1 MNRRGARPLAA
12 IAALSLLTAGCL
24 TASQQSRLQ
33 TDLEQIR
40 TQAFANQREMAALQ
54 SKIQALEQ
62 TIAKQATATP
72 TKYADLESLVTGLKD
87 EVRTLG
93 ARLDDSNTRM
103 NALSRDIAAAREQY
117 RTLEA
122 RLAALQGSG
131 PPPAAQPL
139 GGRQSSY
146 PGSSYPGAPGSTT
159 PGGSAT
165 AGSTNPSPSPSGSG
179 RDGGTDTAAV
189 PSPST
194 YNSSPGGSGSG
205 PAPSTSS
212 PTGPPSPSGSPA
224 SAGPAGS
231 GGGGQAP
238 VVPAP
243 STTGQAARG
252 SVNPGAWGINDNSPA
267 TEADQEEAFRAAYQD
282 FTRGDYDRA
291 LTGFQEFQRRFPK
304 SPLTANSDY
313 FMGECL
319 FSQQRHQEAVEAFT
333 RAIAEKPD
341 GDRVAAAYLKKG
353 LSLLALKQTAQGVIQ
368 LQHVIESYPRTEE
381 ARIATER
388 LRSLGLRD
396 H

>member
-1 MNRRGARPLAA
+1 MKRRGARPLAA
-12 IAALSLLTAGCL
+12 IAALSLITAGCL

-33 TDLEQIR
+33 TDLEQVR
-40 TQAFANQREMAALQ
+40 NQAFANQRDMAALQ
-54 SKIQALEQ
+54 SKIQTLEQ
-62 TIAKQATATP
+62 ALGKQASTAP
-72 TKYADLESLVTGLKD
+72 TKYADLESLVTQLRD
-87 EVRTLG
+87 EVRNLG

-122 RLAALQGSG
+122 RVAALQGG
-131 PPPAAQPL
+131 GAPPAMPQ
-139 GGRQSSY
+139 GQRQGSY
-146 PGSSYPGAPGSTT
+146 PGSSYPGAPGTGSS
-159 PGGSAT
+159 GSAST
-165 AGSTNPSPSPSGSG
+165 GSGSTYPGSPAGGSG
-179 RDGGTDTAAV
+179 RDGGTDPSGAA
-189 PSPST
+189 SPST
-194 YNSSPGGSGSG
+194 TTGSPGTAGSG

-224 SAGPAGS
+224 SAAGS
-231 GGGGQAP
+231 GAGGGGQTP
-238 VVPAP
+238 VIPAP
-243 STTGQAARG
+243 SGQAARG
-252 SVNPGAWGINDNSPA
+252 SVNPGAWGINDTSPA
-267 TEADQEEAFRAAYQD
+267 AEADQEEAFRAAYQD

-291 LTGFQEFQRRFPK
+291 LTGFQDFQRRFPK

-333 RAIAEKPD
+333 RAIAEKPE
-341 GDRVAAAYLKKG
+341 GDRVASAYLKKG